1 MSIKPILFNTEMV
14 RAELDGRKTS
24 TRRVVKGAKAQW
36 CFLGLDDNAT
46 ITKVRAN
53 GKEYPIEVEGLW
65 ATFDGQDSYPDYPMI
80 KSPYEPGDILWVR
93 ETWYCENHMYQNNE
107 GDALYRYVYRASSPE
122 YPVNVGVG
130 EHGWKPS
137 IHMPREAAR
146 LWLRVENV
154 RVERLQEISADQ
166 CYSEGVEK
174 EAGEVGAE
182 FTRGIFS
189 GIWDSTIKKADLP
202 LYGWAAN
209 PWVWVFEF
217 ERCEKPQEDKQ

>member
-1 MSIKPILFNTEMV
+1 MSIKPILFNSEEV
-14 RAELDGRKTS
+14 RATLDRRKTC
-24 TRRVVKGAKAQW
+24 TRRPIKPRYRDDEAGFQILTTKSGE
-36 CFLGLDDNAT
+36 FLRVE
-46 ITKVRAN
+46 KVDEDEC
-53 GKEYPIEVEGLW
+53 GI
-65 ATFDGQDSYPDYPMI
+65 FSDGTERYVLP
-80 KSPYEPGDILWVR
+80 PYEPGDILWVR
-93 ETWYCENHMYQNNE
+93 ETWYYENHMYQNNE